1 VVGRYRLPKTTWQR
15 DRVSQLTS
23 ALGWWVLP
31 YALESGRV
39 VVTSRYHLY
48 YCLSLGSV
56 DGSDAVASELKFNCL
71 NMNLTI

>member
-1 VVGRYRLPKTTWQR
+1 
-15 DRVSQLTS
+15 
-23 ALGWWVLP
+23 
-31 YALESGRV
+31 
-39 VVTSRYHLY
+39 VTSWYHLY